1 MRTAGGHLE
10 GACLSPRQQQ
20 APLALPGADPLLRP
34 PPPSVD
40 LVTPPV
46 WWPQLPRSSPHP
58 PLCPKGPTLPAQLPP
73 EVPHQAWSSPSG
85 STAREMRVALHV
97 ATEGD
102 SEGHVSRALQGLT
115 ISSVSTQTQV

>member
-1 MRTAGGHLE
+1 MAGGHQE

-20 APLALPGADPLLRP
+20 APLALPEAEHLLRP
-34 PPPSVD
+34 LPPSVD
-40 LVTPPV
+40 FVTPPV
-46 WWPQLPRSSPHP
+46 CWPQLPCSSPHP
-58 PLCPKGPTLPAQLPP
+58 PLCPKGPTLPAQLP

-85 STAREMRVALHV
+85 STTREMREVLHV

-115 ISSVSTQTQV
+115 ISSVSIQTQV